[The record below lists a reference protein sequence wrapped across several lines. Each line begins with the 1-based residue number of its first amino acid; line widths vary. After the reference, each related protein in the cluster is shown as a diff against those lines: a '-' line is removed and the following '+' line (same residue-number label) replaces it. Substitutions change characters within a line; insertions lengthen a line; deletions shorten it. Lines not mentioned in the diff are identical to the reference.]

1 MKKKIKNYFHILSSS
16 FFILLVLLEFSSWAE
31 EEEEAALR
39 RHYQLE
45 RKPEGRRVKSGV
57 SDLNYVFPHDSL
69 LLLLIFIL
77 SSQNKSKNKSKNKPF
92 LVYKT
97 SVSSASVSYLRSP
110 SGVGLRL
117 AVGGLRRSGTL
128 LGAWLFRAMLSGAG
142 VACRLLLMVVGV
154 MMLMLIRMILIWM
167 LMMVMM
173 MLMMLMMML
182 LLFLIAPLQAKLPL
196 IC

>member
-1 MKKKIKNYFHILSSS
+1 MNI
-16 FFILLVLLEFSSWAE
+16 
-31 EEEEAALR
+31 
-39 RHYQLE
+39 
-45 RKPEGRRVKSGV
+45 GV

-69 LLLLIFIL
+69 LLFSIFIL
-77 SSQNKSKNKSKNKPF
+77 SSQNNSKNKSF

-110 SGVGLRL
+110 SGAGLRL

-128 LGAWLFRAMLSGAG
+128 LGAWLFRAILSGAG

-154 MMLMLIRMILIWM
+154 MMLIRIILIWM

-173 MLMMLMMML
+173 MLMMMM

>member
-1 MKKKIKNYFHILSSS
+1 MNI
-16 FFILLVLLEFSSWAE
+16 
-31 EEEEAALR
+31 
-39 RHYQLE
+39 
-45 RKPEGRRVKSGV
+45 GV

-69 LLLLIFIL
+69 LLFSIFIL
-77 SSQNKSKNKSKNKPF
+77 SSQNNSKNKSF
-92 LVYKT
+92 LVYKS

-110 SGVGLRL
+110 SGAGLRL

-128 LGAWLFRAMLSGAG
+128 LGAWLFRAILSGAG
-142 VACRLLLMVVGV
+142 VACRLLLMVVVGV
-154 MMLMLIRMILIWM
+154 MMLIRIILIWM

-173 MLMMLMMML
+173 MLMMMM

>member
-1 MKKKIKNYFHILSSS
+1 M
-16 FFILLVLLEFSSWAE
+16 
-31 EEEEAALR
+31 
-39 RHYQLE
+39 
-45 RKPEGRRVKSGV
+45 
-57 SDLNYVFPHDSL
+57 
-69 LLLLIFIL
+69 
-77 SSQNKSKNKSKNKPF
+77 
-92 LVYKT
+92 
-97 SVSSASVSYLRSP
+97 SSASVSYLRSP
-110 SGVGLRL
+110 SGAGLRL

-154 MMLMLIRMILIWM
+154 MMLIRIILIWM

-173 MLMMLMMML
+173 MLMMMM